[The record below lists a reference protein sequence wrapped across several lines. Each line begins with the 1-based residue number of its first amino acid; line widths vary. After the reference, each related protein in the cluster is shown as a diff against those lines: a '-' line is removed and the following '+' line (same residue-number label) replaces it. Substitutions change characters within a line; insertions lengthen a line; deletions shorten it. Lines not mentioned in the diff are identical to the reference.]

1 MSAADPK
8 RDQARL
14 TLYELLNAAEGDV
27 HNGDEGIDVK
37 SVASL
42 LLEQRLR
49 GRRPE

>member
-1 MSAADPK
+1 MSAAAHK

-14 TLYELLNAAEGDV
+14 TLYELLNAAEDDM

-37 SVASL
+37 SLASL

-49 GRRPE
+49 GGRPE